1 MGNKK
6 KASKTPDKT
15 PERGGVSHEPTEDG
29 APLMLTT
36 CDELAPSG
44 GALLHWDSLRRL
56 GAHLGDVLLAT
67 SGGGAEGGAE
77 VLLTAWASVRV
88 PPGRVGLA
96 VETRAALSVGVRDAI
111 RLSVAHAGTM
121 EEATLVDLAPT
132 DPASADLLETTGMH
146 ARVPLAW
153 LGAQAVGWPV
163 GAPCTLALRLHGRPI
178 QLRAVRVLPEHPVPP
193 SCEEICSVPSPSPT
207 PLSPSP
213 PTLPP
218 LPPQPAA
225 SASPRVS
232 VARIGP
238 QTKFALVAEEVEST
252 RGRMAARPT
261 LAIMMATPM
270 TAASAATATPTTAAS
285 AATATPTAA
294 AAPYRRSSYGGSGGD
309 DDSMHDGA
317 GGDGANDPPSTAA
330 AAGGDGVE
338 SVAGMHTVRGKIWDA
353 LELSL
358 RHRHLFDSSGITPPT
373 GVLLHGPPGTGK
385 TLLARSVCAQLGV
398 PLISI
403 R

>member
-193 SCEEICSVPSPSPT
+193 SCEEICSVPSPSP
-207 PLSPSP
+207 